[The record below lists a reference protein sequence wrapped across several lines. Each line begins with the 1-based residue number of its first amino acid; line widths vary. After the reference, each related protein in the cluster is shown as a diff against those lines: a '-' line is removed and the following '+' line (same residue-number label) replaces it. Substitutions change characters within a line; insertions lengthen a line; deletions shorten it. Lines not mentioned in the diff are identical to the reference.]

1 MAMMGTTHSTCT
13 IAVILVY
20 CIVCSLSATNTS
32 NCSTWHYFNHAT
44 QQCECVSGCYCT
56 CDNHY
61 LGGDGT
67 CMTLSGQ
74 EGLYYNGRCPFG
86 HLTNKTDRKYAELP
100 SDPDMLEDAMCGP
113 YNRKGL
119 LCGECFEGYGPAV
132 YSFDLKCAKSK
143 YSVGFAATLYLF
155 LELFPTALVFI
166 GFVVFRFNITSGP
179 LLGYLAFCQLYLVW
193 LGQNLYVY
201 DYIISHVSFSLRVL
215 FQVSMTLCQ
224 FWNLKYFQSI
234 IPPFCI
240 GDTLT
245 GIDIEMLRLLPATYP
260 VVLVIITCILM
271 ELHARNCRIIHIL
284 WKPFSIILNKTNT
297 TAVTGDAV
305 IQAFASFILL
315 SNVKIVMTLG
325 SMQSGIAIRR
335 QDYSILKQALFIDP
349 NVEWFGRKN
358 IRCIVIAAMPAVFL
372 TLIPSVLLIL
382 YPTRL
387 YSRYLSRCLS
397 ARIRLAITTFAEA
410 LHKCFK
416 DGLNGTRDY
425 RMLAGLLFTV
435 PVLCGITRELIV
447 ACGYTLYI
455 SDMVTSVLFL
465 FLFAYV
471 QPCKQPIANFS
482 LSLSAF
488 LSFIVYFGYYLW
500 IKSPLTSTH
509 SLQVTIIFVPIVFH
523 AFMFLWIVC
532 ALTRHTAN
540 RCQRRINCSVKVALK
555 DVASH
560 ARHCLYSKYD
570 ILRSVA

>member
-1 MAMMGTTHSTCT
+1 M
-13 IAVILVY
+13 
-20 CIVCSLSATNTS
+20 
-32 NCSTWHYFNHAT
+32 
-44 QQCECVSGCYCT
+44 
-56 CDNHY
+56 
-61 LGGDGT
+61 LG
-67 CMTLSGQ
+67 
-74 EGLYYNGRCPFG
+74 
-86 HLTNKTDRKYAELP
+86 
-100 SDPDMLEDAMCGP
+100 DAMCGP

-119 LCGECFEGYGPAV
+119 LCGECIDGYGPAV
-132 YSFDLKCAKSK
+132 YSRNLKCSNCSK
-143 YSVGFAATLYLF
+143 LGSEYFAVPLYFL
-155 LELFPTALVFI
+155 LELTPIILFFI
-166 GFVVFRFNITSGP
+166 FLILFCVNITSGP
-179 LLGYLAFCQLYLVW
+179 LLGYLIFCQVITCLSNMDQELI
-193 LGQNLYVY
+193 
-201 DYIISHVSFSLRVL
+201 DYILSDISPLLKVLLQASLSVS
-215 FQVSMTLCQ
+215 Q
-224 FWNLKYFQSI
+224 FWSMHSFFKSL

-240 GDTLT
+240 SEKLT
-245 GIDIEMLRLLPATYP
+245 GIHIQLLPIISATYP

-305 IQAFASFILL
+305 IQAFASFIFL
-315 SNVKIVMTLG
+315 SSNNIYYVLVSVNINNEIVDMHGNLYETALYFDPTITYL
-325 SMQSGIAIRR
+325 SHQHVLYALIA
-335 QDYSILKQALFIDP
+335 LVP
-349 NVEWFGRKN
+349 V
-358 IRCIVIAAMPAVFL
+358 VFL

-447 ACGYTLYI
+447 ACGYTLII

-488 LSFIVYFGYYLW
+488 LSFIVCFGYYLW
-500 IKSPLTSTH
+500 IRSPFTSTH

-555 DVASH
+555 DFASH